1 MIGFAASAAGLV
13 GLALF
18 FVLRPLLR
26 RQPGRVAEPERDASN
41 LQIIRDQLVEL
52 ELDLQSGAISA
63 GQYAYARNDLER
75 RVLEETEST
84 ETVAVQE
91 SRSGKPVV
99 AGIALALPVVATLLY
114 LQLGDPQGLDVE
126 RHVAQDASSITL
138 DQFEEM
144 TQRLAAR
151 LNEDPDDAEGWSMLG
166 RAYKALER
174 YDESRQAWARAAELE
189 PGNAAILTDYAEALA
204 LSRGGTL
211 EGEPTAL
218 LERALGL
225 DPEHGKAL
233 ALAGGAA
240 FEREDYASAIRLWQR
255 LVAQSRDDPELTA
268 ALESGIAEAQ
278 ARRDGKPG
286 PAAVSGTVTLGQSVT
301 SKTAPDDTVF
311 VFARAAEGPRMPLA
325 TIRLQ
330 VKDLPYNFSLDDSMA
345 MTPEMKLSKF
355 DAVVIGAR
363 VSRSGDAQR
372 ASGDIEGYS
381 GAVEPGA
388 QSVNVV
394 IDRVVP

>member
-1 MIGFAASAAGLV
+1 MIGFAALAAGLV

-26 RQPGRVAEPERDASN
+26 RQPGRVAEPGRDESN
-41 LQIIRDQLVEL
+41 LQIIRDQLAEL

-63 GQYAYARNDLER
+63 EQYAHARNDLER
-75 RVLEETEST
+75 RVLEETGSAGNGT
-84 ETVAVQE
+84 AQY
-91 SRSGKPVV
+91 SHSGKAMV
-99 AGIALALPVVATLLY
+99 AGIALAVPVVATLLY
-114 LQLGDPQGLDVE
+114 LQLGDPQGLNVE

-138 DQFEEM
+138 EQFEEM

-151 LNEDPDDAEGWSMLG
+151 LEENPDDAEGWSMLG

-174 YDESRQAWARAAELE
+174 YEESRQAWARAVELE
-189 PGNAAILTDYAEALA
+189 PGDAAILTDYAEALA

-218 LERALGL
+218 LERALRI

-255 LVAQSRDDPELTA
+255 LLAQSQDDPELAA
-268 ALESGIAEAQ
+268 ALESGIAEAK
-278 ARRDGKPG
+278 ARRDGDPG
-286 PAAVSGTVTLGQSVT
+286 PAAVSGTVTLDQSVR

-345 MTPEMKLSKF
+345 MTPEMKLSTF

-381 GAVEPGA
+381 AAVEPGA